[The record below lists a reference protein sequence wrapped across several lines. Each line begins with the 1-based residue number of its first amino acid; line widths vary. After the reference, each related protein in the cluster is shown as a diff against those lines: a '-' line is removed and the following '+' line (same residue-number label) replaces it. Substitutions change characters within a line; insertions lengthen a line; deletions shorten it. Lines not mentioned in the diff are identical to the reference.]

1 MYRGSGQQPSI
12 RHPLCHGSQRAN
24 RRNAPWPAFAPHP
37 ISISDETNATMRM
50 QSSPPPQAR
59 LSFTLHQRV
68 RRPEGGPVATVA
80 AARSHTPPT
89 SLLIVVVVVAVA
101 VAVAAV
107 TMAVAALP
115 YCSHGGALAFTDGDA
130 GEHAAATHPRGVA
143 HQGVPNQAIVM
154 RISPLSR
161 RPRPSHNPLPPLS
174 PHASAIVRALEAW
187 RGRGH
192 GQNGKAKGQ
201 NDPTPKCLPG
211 ASTVPPRH
219 MQPNAG

>member
-101 VAVAAV
+101 VAAV

-154 RISPLSR
+154 RISPCTEQPAQS
-161 RPRPSHNPLPPLS
+161 
-174 PHASAIVRALEAW
+174 
-187 RGRGH
+187 RGRAIMPR
-192 GQNGKAKGQ
+192 QANNGDKKRHYHEV
-201 NDPTPKCLPG
+201 PTPPPACCCCCCCCKLKPITNACPFLP
-211 ASTVPPRH
+211 TLPELF
-219 MQPNAG
+219 